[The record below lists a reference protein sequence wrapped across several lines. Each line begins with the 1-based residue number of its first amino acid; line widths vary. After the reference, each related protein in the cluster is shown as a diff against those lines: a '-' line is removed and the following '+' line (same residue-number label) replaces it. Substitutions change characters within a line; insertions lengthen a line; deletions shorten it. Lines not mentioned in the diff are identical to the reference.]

1 MDMILQKLQAF
12 VKGLQEKYNSL
23 STPLKF
29 LVGLALFTLLPC
41 VAVCS
46 TKWKGWVKALV
57 CFFLFSFMLAI
68 LMYAFVFYL
77 FWFIWKKTNW
87 KTNVKVIVTTA
98 LIVVPIILGIVFG
111 EPTPAEKTPSLPGAS
126 SSSLVSDDKTPS
138 DETSSD
144 ETSSPLPNTA
154 DSSTQQ
160 STSDINSTETQPPA
174 EEREMTPYLQL
185 AEDENAYLLFLRI
198 IGTCYKDNTL
208 TTEMFNEMAEN
219 SDVQMLVQD
228 VLDYR
233 YQNGT
238 LSPDFVSSFSV
249 FWNDNLSST
258 HQEVINALKIS
269 FDLGYDFIKDAWILK
284 ENEAT
289 VAARTESATADKEDF
304 EWLPAVGHLYNGV
317 DLYIVTEDT
326 VTHYGRITALT
337 SKEVEIYMIAA
348 ERAQWFGRRIP
359 LITDVLKVRSDDPHL
374 PQY

>member
-12 VKGLQEKYNSL
+12 VKGLQEKYNNL

-98 LIVVPIILGIVFG
+98 LIVVPIILGVVFG

-138 DETSSD
+138 DETSS
-144 ETSSPLPNTA
+144 PLPNTA

-160 STSDINSTETQPPA
+160 SISDISSTDTQLPA

-219 SDVQMLVQD
+219 NDVQMLVQD

-238 LSPDFVSSFSV
+238 LSPDFVSSFSA
-249 FWNDNLSST
+249 FWDNNLSST
-258 HQEVINALKIS
+258 HQEVTKALEIS
-269 FDLGYDFIKDAWILK
+269 FDLEYDFIKKAWILK

-289 VAARTESATADKEDF
+289 VAAHTDNDTADKEDF

-337 SKEVEIYMIAA
+337 NKEVEIYMIAA